1 MGKPDE
7 AKLQELKRMLQRL
20 DKAMQA
26 SPPGTMQGVAPLIPT
41 GHETAHTPL
50 QARAGIRDQGST
62 STATRTVVL
71 AAGVSTIV
79 SLGLFALVFGGMTTP
94 QRPISAKTP
103 ADDKAVATS
112 AAVPAPGF
120 ALAPGEAAKHATME
134 ALQTHTSTSREP
146 SRTAEET
153 PPQVDV
159 KSKPALPSFR
169 AASTENVALTEAPAG
184 PTPPTEGA
192 EATPQANNNTEVR
205 VHAELDAPQ
214 LLRRGLNM
222 LSSGNVNAA
231 QLLLERAADLGSGDA
246 AYALATTYD
255 AAPGAPRTGADVRPN
270 IELALRWYERAS
282 ELGIE
287 GASKRLSKLKK
298 SSVSAR

>member
-26 SPPGTMQGVAPLIPT
+26 SPPGGMQGVTPLIPT
-41 GHETAHTPL
+41 GHETAHTP
-50 QARAGIRDQGST
+50 QHARAGIRDQGTT

-103 ADDKAVATS
+103 GGDKAATAS

-134 ALQTHTSTSREP
+134 ALQTQTSTAQEP
-146 SRTAEET
+146 ARPAEAT
-153 PPQVDV
+153 PLQVDV
-159 KSKPALPSFR
+159 K
-169 AASTENVALTEAPAG
+169 
-184 PTPPTEGA
+184 
-192 EATPQANNNTEVR
+192 
-205 VHAELDAPQ
+205 
-214 LLRRGLNM
+214 
-222 LSSGNVNAA
+222 
-231 QLLLERAADLGSGDA
+231 
-246 AYALATTYD
+246 
-255 AAPGAPRTGADVRPN
+255 
-270 IELALRWYERAS
+270 
-282 ELGIE
+282 
-287 GASKRLSKLKK
+287 
-298 SSVSAR
+298 